1 MAETLPIA
9 STIEAPLSEHPVKA
23 ENVFVDGGGRWS
35 LVAAFQNSSGFGK
48 VALSRAAHSVREERV
63 TTV

>member
-9 STIEAPLSEHPVKA
+9 STIEAPLSERPVKA
-23 ENVFVDGGGRWS
+23 ENVFRRWRWS
-35 LVAAFQNSSGFGK
+35 LVAAFQNSSGFVK
-48 VALSRAAHSVREERV
+48 VALSRAARSVREESV

>member
-9 STIEAPLSEHPVKA
+9 STIEAPLSERPVKA

-35 LVAAFQNSSGFGK
+35 LLPKFFRFCQGGLK
-48 VALSRAAHSVREERV
+48 
-63 TTV
+63 